1 MFGFRYTQFQPN
13 EFVIQY
19 HKGQVKRSGTSL
31 SCWYYA
37 PKTTMVMLPVGSKEL
52 PFMLEELT
60 ADFQT
65 VTVQGHLVYRISD
78 FNQLTEL
85 MNFGIDVIH
94 KSYLSDDPI
103 KLSQRVINMASVCVK
118 KRIEKMTLTTAIQST
133 DALATQVLQDLSKSV
148 EIKQYGLE
156 LLGFSIL
163 AITPNKETTRA
174 LEAQTRE
181 AILKLADDAIYARR
195 NAAILQERTIRE
207 NELNTEKAVVDK
219 QREIADAEMASK
231 RQKQTAEHQ
240 LIQSQ
245 LDFEIAKTETQ
256 KQLVIS
262 DSENQKIVSEA
273 KIYELSQIMSI
284 LKTIDPLT
292 IRALVSQNVDAKSL
306 IAFAFQDLAQNAN
319 KIGTLNI
326 SPDLLKQLLSD
337 GRDA

>member
-1 MFGFRYTQFQPN
+1 
-13 EFVIQY
+13 
-19 HKGQVKRSGTSL
+19 
-31 SCWYYA
+31 
-37 PKTTMVMLPVGSKEL
+37 
-52 PFMLEELT
+52 
-60 ADFQT
+60 
-65 VTVQGHLVYRISD
+65 
-78 FNQLTEL
+78 

-207 NELNTEKAVVDK
+207 NELNTEKVVVDK
-219 QREIADAEMASK
+219 QREIADAEIASK